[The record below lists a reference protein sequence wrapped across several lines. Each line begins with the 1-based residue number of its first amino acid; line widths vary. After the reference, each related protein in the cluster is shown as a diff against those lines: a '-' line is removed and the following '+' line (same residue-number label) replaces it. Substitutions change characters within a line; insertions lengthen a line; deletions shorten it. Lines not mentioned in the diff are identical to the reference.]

1 MPQISAD
8 NRNARRRELDEQIAA
23 EPRLPIPDATP
34 SAPTL
39 PMETRLAL
47 LHASTAIAGIVENG
61 VVVPLDATAKLP
73 EHAHVLIVTT
83 SGV

>member
-34 SAPTL
+34 SAPT
-39 PMETRLAL
+39 ETRLAL